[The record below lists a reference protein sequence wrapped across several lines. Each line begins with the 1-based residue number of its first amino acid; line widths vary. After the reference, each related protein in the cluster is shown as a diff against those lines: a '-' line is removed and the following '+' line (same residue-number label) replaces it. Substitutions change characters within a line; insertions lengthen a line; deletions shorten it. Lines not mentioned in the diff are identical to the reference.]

1 MPMVFELRSGAFLRA
16 GLAPGTVGAELTRIK
31 EEYGE
36 LTPEAVLE
44 QAKKHNNSLHAQF
57 DWDDTVA
64 AGKWRREQAAELI
77 RVILIRD
84 DGVEDSRAV
93 RAFVKLEN
101 VRSEPYRPV
110 VDVLA
115 DPEMRARL
123 LQKAHKELDAW
134 TRRYANLEEFAGLI
148 ETIKNWR
155 GKE

>member
-16 GLAPGTVGAELTRIK
+16 GLTPGAVGAELTRIK

-44 QAKKHNNSLHAQF
+44 QAKKHNNTLHTQF
-57 DWDDTVA
+57 DWDDDIA

-77 RVILIRD
+77 RVILVRD
-84 DGVEDSRAV
+84 DGVEDSKAV

-101 VRSEPYRPV
+101 VRSDPYRPI

-123 LQKAHKELDAW
+123 LEKAHKELDAW
-134 TRRYANLEEFAGLI
+134 TRRYENLEEFAVLI
-148 ETIKNWR
+148 KTIKNWR
-155 GKE
+155 GK